1 MPHGYATVKKAIP
14 SKASGV
20 WDYETGVPG
29 LVRHSGSGRYYSRFQ
44 VGGRRTMRAL
54 KTASWSVAKL
64 KHADVLRD
72 AEHRRQAVR
81 RIEGGDV
88 TVGDLADRFVAMLD
102 GNPSLAARTKL
113 STHNSLDRLLHQWR
127 ACFGSDL
134 RFIRPDRLT
143 RTEAAR
149 FSNYLASEAKF
160 TTPRANSGRTGY
172 GANATNKT
180 LNLLHRL
187 LRFGLEDGTL
197 GSLPFELKSATG
209 ESLLK
214 SQPLRRLQL
223 PSGKAMQ
230 KVFHAMRALPPNVPD
245 GSPGMTQ
252 FLRTRAA
259 ESADLAEFAAY
270 SGARLTEAVTWTWED
285 ERPASVML
293 RGTKTEGSKD
303 REVPQTGAL
312 KDLLHRMKRRR
323 LKAGRTLTGRAFLIR
338 QCREALATAC
348 LKIGVPPLTHHG
360 LRHFF
365 ATTCIE
371 SGVDIPTV
379 SRWLGHADGGALAM
393 RVYGHLRQEHS
404 QAAAAKVRFGGGL

>member
-14 SKASGV
+14 SKASKL

-44 VGGRRTMRAL
+44 VAGARTMKAL
-54 KTASWSVAKL
+54 KTGSWSVAKL
-64 KHADVLRD
+64 RHADAMRD
-72 AEHRRQAVR
+72 AERRRQDVR

-88 TVGDLADRFVAMLD
+88 TVGDLADRFVAMVD
-102 GNPSLAARTKL
+102 GNPSIAFRTKL
-113 STHNSLDRLLHQWR
+113 STHNSLDRLLHQWK

-134 RFIRPDRLT
+134 RVIRPDRLT

-172 GANATNKT
+172 GANAINKT

-187 LRFGLEDGTL
+187 LRYGVESGTV
-197 GSLPFELKSATG
+197 GSMPFELRSAAG

-214 SQPLRRLQL
+214 AQPVRRLQL

-230 KVFHAMRALPPNVPD
+230 KVFHAMRELPPDVPD

-252 FLRTRAA
+252 YLRTRAA
-259 ESADLAEFAAY
+259 ESGDLAEFMAY
-270 SGARLTEAVTWTWED
+270 SGARLTEATSWTWED
-285 ERPASVML
+285 ERPVAVML
-293 RGTKTEGSKD
+293 RGTKTEGSRD

-323 LKAGRTLTGRAFLIR
+323 LKAGRPLTGRAFLIR
-338 QCREALATAC
+338 QCRESMQTAC
-348 LKIGVPPLTHHG
+348 RRVKVAPLTHHG

-404 QAAAAKVRFGGGL
+404 QAAAKKVRFGGGL